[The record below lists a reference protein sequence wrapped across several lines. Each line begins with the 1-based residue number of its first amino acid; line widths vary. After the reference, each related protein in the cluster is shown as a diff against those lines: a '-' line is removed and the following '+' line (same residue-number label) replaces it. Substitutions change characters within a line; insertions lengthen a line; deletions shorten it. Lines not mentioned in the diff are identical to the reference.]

1 MSGGQKMQRLQRR
14 AVLLMCAA
22 VAIILLGSAIAE
34 PSARDHSNNPSASP
48 VGTWRGDSI
57 CVGNRPA
64 CKNEDVVYRFE
75 ALPGKPSMLIQFADK
90 IIEGKREP
98 MGKLEFTYDQAAGT
112 LTGEFR
118 RGQTHILWELTMSG
132 DKMDGKLLILP
143 ERSVGRRVALKR
155 VDENQVPPAPARDQ
169 Y

>member
-1 MSGGQKMQRLQRR
+1 MRLIDR
-14 AVLLMCAA
+14 AVLLMFVCSAA
-22 VAIILLGSAIAE
+22 AMACFAGNTRVLPALAQ
-34 PSARDHSNNPSASP
+34 RDAKPASP

-75 ALPGKPSMLIQFADK
+75 AVPGKPTSWIQFADK

-98 MGKLEFTYDQAAGT
+98 MGKLDFTYNQAAGT
-112 LTGEFR
+112 LTGEFS
-118 RGQTHILWELTMSG
+118 RGQTHVLWEFTLSG
-132 DKMDGKLLILP
+132 DKMEGKLFILP
-143 ERSVGRRVALKR
+143 ERSVGRRVTVKR
-155 VDENQVPPAPARDQ
+155 VDESQVPPAPARDQ